1 MMNEAEKTTEPTDD
15 MKDVAKSVSKV
26 DIVLHGNKYT
36 VTCDVGDEAK
46 LANLVHFVNG
56 KLNEVSLTGPNATE
70 NRLFMLTCLMLADE
84 LVETRKVAQQVRIED
99 EQLMV
104 AAVDHLRQ
112 RILSIS
118 KVVGK

>member
-1 MMNEAEKTTEPTDD
+1 M
-15 MKDVAKSVSKV
+15 V
-26 DIVLHGNKYT
+26 Y
-36 VTCDVGDEAK
+36 
-46 LANLVHFVNG
+46 
-56 KLNEVSLTGPNATE
+56 NEVAADQLILKSNQKQLSYTRPNATE

-118 KVVGK
+118 KVVGKYVRKGHVQTDEHWTKNWKQAKLIKNGEN